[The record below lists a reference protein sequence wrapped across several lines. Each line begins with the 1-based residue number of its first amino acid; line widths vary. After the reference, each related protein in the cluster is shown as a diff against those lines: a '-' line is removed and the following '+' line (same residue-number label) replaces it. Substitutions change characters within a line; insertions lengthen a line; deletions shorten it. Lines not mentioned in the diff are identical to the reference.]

1 VTDFTNLLA
10 VAAAAFAAPLALG
23 LVPGLRVPAVVLE
36 LVLGIVVGPDV
47 LGWVEVDDAVRLM
60 ALLGLG
66 FILLLAGLELDPDQ
80 LRGHRLRLSL
90 LAFALSFAIAVVLAL
105 GLRAADLIES
115 PLLVAIIASA
125 TSLGVVIPV
134 LVDNGEA
141 ETPFGQL
148 VLAACAVADVATI
161 VLLSLFFSGE
171 GSTSFGARLLLLA
184 GFGLFVAAVG
194 VAIARA
200 QRWTGLS
207 AALVRLQDTTAQIR
221 VRGAFLLLVALVF
234 AADRLGIEAILGAFL
249 AGAILRLVDRDEAM
263 THPELRA
270 KLTAVGY
277 GVFVPFFFVA
287 SGLNFDLDSLLHDAS
302 AAALVPLFVVVLLA
316 ARGLPA
322 LVFRRELGPRRTLA
336 AGLLQAVS
344 LGFIVVGTELGM
356 ELGLLGRSTGAAFVT
371 AGLVSVIVFP
381 LAATTLLRVTPTVSS
396 ATVPAR

>member
-1 VTDFTNLLA
+1 MTDFTNLLA

-36 LVLGIVVGPDV
+36 LVLGIVLGPDV

-194 VAIARA
+194 VAI
-200 QRWTGLS
+200 
-207 AALVRLQDTTAQIR
+207 
-221 VRGAFLLLVALVF
+221 
-234 AADRLGIEAILGAFL
+234 
-249 AGAILRLVDRDEAM
+249 
-263 THPELRA
+263 
-270 KLTAVGY
+270 
-277 GVFVPFFFVA
+277 
-287 SGLNFDLDSLLHDAS
+287 
-302 AAALVPLFVVVLLA
+302 
-316 ARGLPA
+316 
-322 LVFRRELGPRRTLA
+322 RTLA

-356 ELGLLGRSTGAAFVT
+356 ELGLLERSTGAAFVT

-381 LAATTLLRVTPTVSS
+381 LAATTLLRVTRVPRS

>member
-1 VTDFTNLLA
+1 
-10 VAAAAFAAPLALG
+10 
-23 LVPGLRVPAVVLE
+23 VLE
-36 LVLGIVVGPDV
+36 LVLGIVLGPDV

-171 GSTSFGARLLLLA
+171 GSTSFGARLLLLT

-263 THPELRA
+263 THPDLRV

-287 SGLNFDLDSLLHDAS
+287 SGLDFDLDSLLHDAS
-302 AAALVPLFVVVLLA
+302 AAALVPLFVFVLLA

-322 LVFRRELGPRRTLA
+322 LVFRRQLGPRRTLA

-356 ELGLLGRSTGAAFVT
+356 ELGLLERSTGAAFVT

-381 LAATTLLRVTPTVSS
+381 LAATTLLRVTRVPRS